1 MFCRCSNPTMV
12 GEIDEN
18 ANSTNWKNNL
28 YTVKPKKSNN
38 LVKPRLKGNWKWAT
52 IVRKYQCAKGMWTVE
67 LRADGVLKEFR
78 KPGMWVWRPF
88 WFWRAVCMLVWVL
101 LCLFYVVWFLY
112 CRSRCSSS
120 AAHPYLYLVCW
131 CMLLAWTF
139 VLLPLLSTHRC
150 FVLIYDF

>member
-1 MFCRCSNPTMV
+1 MKLRRLVLSSSQRLPSSMSIGTPWKLIFNVSLSLPARSLWVASQPSIRMFCRCSNPTMV

-88 WFWRAVCMLVWVL
+88 WF
-101 LCLFYVVWFLY
+101 
-112 CRSRCSSS
+112 
-120 AAHPYLYLVCW
+120 
-131 CMLLAWTF
+131 
-139 VLLPLLSTHRC
+139 
-150 FVLIYDF
+150 